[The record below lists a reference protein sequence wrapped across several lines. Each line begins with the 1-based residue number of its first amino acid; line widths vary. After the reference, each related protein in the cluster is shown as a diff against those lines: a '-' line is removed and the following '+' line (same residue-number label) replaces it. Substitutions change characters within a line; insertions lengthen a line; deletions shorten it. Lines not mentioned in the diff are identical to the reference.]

1 MPIHT
6 RDQYWILETAHTAYA
21 FGLDASGA
29 LTHAYWGARLPYS
42 EDYPAPPAVT
52 EWASFN
58 GAEHRRREEYP
69 TPHGTR
75 YIEPCLK
82 VIYAD
87 GVRDTHLVF
96 QHADI
101 LNDDELHLTLHDA
114 HYPLTV
120 TLVYK
125 VHTAHDLIERRVTL
139 TNRGHDSMR
148 VERAFSASWHLP
160 SGTGYTLRHLT
171 GKWYDEFHLN
181 REPLTE
187 GVKVLESRR
196 ITTSHHHNPFFTL
209 DRNADETHGAVWFG
223 VLAWSGTWKLTAEVP
238 AGFET
243 PRISIGLNDWDFAH
257 LLESG
262 ESFSTPSALAG
273 YTEGGYS
280 AASHLLHDYIREQV
294 VPHPNAPRQVL
305 YNAWEAAMFD
315 FDERKQMDLAD
326 IAAELGIELFVMD
339 DGWFKGRY
347 HDRAGLGDWTPDP
360 ARFPD
365 GLGRLVAHVNRLG
378 MDFGLWVEP
387 EMVNPDSDLY
397 RTHPDWVIH
406 YPTRPRTEARNQ
418 LILNLARRDVQD
430 YLIESLDALLRDHN
444 IAFIKW
450 DMNRN
455 VSEPGWPDA
464 PREAR
469 ELWVRYVE
477 GVYRV
482 WGTLRERH
490 PRVIWQSCSG
500 GGGRADVGI
509 LRHADQIWVS
519 DNTIA
524 TSRLG
529 IQDGFSQVFPA
540 SVMESWVTDGAW
552 SFGHSVTPLS
562 LAYRFHVSMCGVLGV
577 GLNLFTMSDAEK
589 QEVRHW
595 IEAYKDIRPII
606 QFGTQ
611 YRLVAP
617 HNGYAAVQYLD
628 REQRAGVLFAFRM
641 FKPDPA
647 APLSLTLRGLD
658 PHARYT
664 VEGFE
669 GARSGMAWMHTPLE
683 ISLSN
688 FESTLRRITRV
699 E

>member
-125 VHTAHDLIERRVTL
+125 VHAAHDLIERRVTL

-196 ITTSHHHNPFFTL
+196 ITTSHHHNPFFTV

-387 EMVNPDSDLY
+387 EMVNPDSD
-397 RTHPDWVIH
+397 
-406 YPTRPRTEARNQ
+406 
-418 LILNLARRDVQD
+418 
-430 YLIESLDALLRDHN
+430 
-444 IAFIKW
+444 
-450 DMNRN
+450 
-455 VSEPGWPDA
+455 
-464 PREAR
+464 
-469 ELWVRYVE
+469 
-477 GVYRV
+477 
-482 WGTLRERH
+482 
-490 PRVIWQSCSG
+490 
-500 GGGRADVGI
+500 
-509 LRHADQIWVS
+509 
-519 DNTIA
+519 
-524 TSRLG
+524 
-529 IQDGFSQVFPA
+529 
-540 SVMESWVTDGAW
+540 
-552 SFGHSVTPLS
+552 
-562 LAYRFHVSMCGVLGV
+562 
-577 GLNLFTMSDAEK
+577 
-589 QEVRHW
+589 
-595 IEAYKDIRPII
+595 
-606 QFGTQ
+606 
-611 YRLVAP
+611 
-617 HNGYAAVQYLD
+617 
-628 REQRAGVLFAFRM
+628 
-641 FKPDPA
+641 
-647 APLSLTLRGLD
+647 
-658 PHARYT
+658 
-664 VEGFE
+664 
-669 GARSGMAWMHTPLE
+669 
-683 ISLSN
+683 
-688 FESTLRRITRV
+688 
-699 E
+699 